1 MIVVFITLAA
11 LVMLGPVLGMLNPI
25 WAIGVASA
33 ILAAALMIMAIALPV
48 NNLNR
53 FTRLLRPA
61 LLFLAAPALCMFLQV
76 IPVPWRGLA
85 NPIWASASAALNQR
99 FSGAITV
106 DIGATLLSLAQ
117 YVAVIAAAVLTA
129 AVTLD
134 RQRAMHI
141 LHLLMVITAL
151 VAARQI
157 VLALAPLPPPPLAD
171 SSDGWAQAS
180 VIATV
185 GLLLSCAVLIQSID
199 QLKRV
204 SGPRRSRTRSVLI
217 LSGAILSFLTCAT
230 TILIRA
236 NPAVVM
242 AALIG
247 TGTLAAVFAIRRWFL
262 GLWGAAALA
271 AAAVIGLFGALTLVP
286 VNKHADLTIGF
297 SDQAHAATDRM
308 LSDIRPIGYGA
319 GTFEALVPVYQ
330 GIDETA
336 SREHPTA
343 AAAIT
348 IEMGRIFFCSLIIVA
363 LFGAWTLFNRSLSRG
378 HDYVYA
384 AAGAGALVSLPM
396 LTFVNNGLLNFGVS
410 FLLGVFGGLAFGQSL
425 SGATRDII
433 PLEFQGSS
441 VATNEPRHKAQ
452 SAASPFFDRRWPRV
466 ALAIFGLL
474 LAEQAAW
481 ILFAER
487 YTQNKTWS
495 SIKQEAST
503 TGASRDQIAKAAA
516 IARFRGDL
524 WAESGFSLVAQLPTS
539 PGESPDRGN
548 RPYPALLSAFTNAL
562 RYSPHR
568 GDVWLTLAAIATRYK
583 LAGYDAGALLKMSYY
598 TAPNEL
604 ALIPERLRVAL
615 SDDSVLND
623 PELREM
629 IKRDIGLVI
638 SRKPALRPVLLS
650 AYRSASPDGKAILE
664 SQISRV
670 DPGLLKTIRAQYP

>member
-1 MIVVFITLAA
+1 MIVVFVTLAA
-11 LVMLGPVLGMLNPI
+11 LVMLGPVLGMLNPV

-61 LLFLAAPALCMFLQV
+61 LLLLAAPALFMLLQV
-76 IPVPWRGLA
+76 IPIPWRGLA

-134 RQRAMHI
+134 RQRARHI

-151 VAARQI
+151 GAARQI
-157 VLALAPLPPPPLAD
+157 VLALAPVSPPPLGD

-180 VIATV
+180 VIPTA
-185 GLLLSCAVLIQSID
+185 GLLLSCAALIQAID
-199 QLKRV
+199 QLERV
-204 SGPRRSRTRSVLI
+204 GSPRRSRARSVLF
-217 LSGAILSFLTCAT
+217 LSGAILSFLICAT
-230 TILIRA
+230 AILIRA

-242 AALIG
+242 AALVG
-247 TGTLAAVFAIRRWFL
+247 TGTLFAVFAIRRWLL
-262 GLWGAAALA
+262 GPWGAAALA
-271 AAAVIGLFGALTLVP
+271 AAGVIGLFGALTLVP
-286 VNKHADLTIGF
+286 VNKHADLTVAF
-297 SDQAHAATDRM
+297 SAQAHAATDRM

-319 GTFEALVPVYQ
+319 GAFEALVPVYQ

-348 IEMGRIFFCSLIIVA
+348 IEMGRIFFCGFIIVA
-363 LFGAWTLFNRSLSRG
+363 LFGAWTLFKRSLSRG

-384 AAGAGALVSLPM
+384 AAGAGALVSLPAM
-396 LTFVNNGLLNFGVS
+396 IFVNSGILNFGVS
-410 FLLGVFGGLAFGQSL
+410 LLLGVFGGLAFGQSL
-425 SGATRDII
+425 SGAARDSVS
-433 PLEFQGSS
+433 LEFRGPS
-441 VATNEPRHKAQ
+441 VEANEPGRKAQ
-452 SAASPFFDRRWPRV
+452 SAPSPSFDRIWPRL

-487 YTQNKTWS
+487 YTSHAIWPSLEQV
-495 SIKQEAST
+495 AGT
-503 TGASRDQIAKAAA
+503 TGVDAEEIAKAAS

-524 WAESGFSLVAQLPTS
+524 WAESGFSLVTQRRSNQDASL
-539 PGESPDRGN
+539 DRGR
-548 RPYPALLSAFTNAL
+548 RPDQALSAFTNAL
-562 RYSPHR
+562 HYSPHR
-568 GDVWLTLAAIATRYK
+568 GDIWLMLAAIATRYK
-583 LAGYDAGALLKMSYY
+583 LAGYDVGALLRMSYY

-604 ALIPERLRVAL
+604 ALVPRRLRVAL
-615 SDDSVLND
+615 SNDNVLGE

-629 IKRDIGLVI
+629 IKRDISLAI
-638 SRKPALRPVLLS
+638 SRQPALRIALLA
-650 AYRSASPDGKAILE
+650 AYRSASPDGRAIVE
-664 SQISRV
+664 TQISQV
-670 DPGLLKTIRAQYP
+670 DPGFLKSIRAQYP